1 MDEPEPLSGIDGLLV
16 DIDGVLTVSWRAL
29 PGAASG
35 LARLRDAGLP
45 LRFVTNTTSASR
57 AEIVER
63 LGGAGF
69 AVAIDEVLTAPAAT
83 AAWLAEHRP
92 GARCHLLTSGDPR
105 PDLTEARLVAP
116 EEPADVVLL
125 GGAGP
130 EFGYEALNRALELLL
145 DGAELVAMHA
155 NRYWRTVAGL
165 QLDTGAYVAAL
176 ERAAGVEAVVVG
188 KPSPALF
195 ATGVAELAAA
205 PERCAMVG
213 DDLESDVLAA
223 QHAGLRGVLVRTG
236 KYHADALAAALPDHP
251 DRVVDDFGAVPDL
264 LGIA

>member
-1 MDEPEPLSGIDGLLV
+1 MDGEPLTDLDGLLV
-16 DIDGVLTVSWRAL
+16 DIDGVLTVSWTAV
-29 PGAASG
+29 PGAATG
-35 LARLRDAGLP
+35 LDRLRAAGVP

-63 LGGAGF
+63 LGAAGF
-69 AVAIDEVLTAPAAT
+69 GVAVDEVLTAPAAT
-83 AAWLAEHRP
+83 AAWLAQHHP
-92 GARCHLLTSGDPR
+92 GARCHLLTSGDPTA
-105 PDLTEARLVAP
+105 DLAGVRLVAP
-116 EEPADVVLL
+116 DEPAEVVVL

-130 EFGYEALNRALELLL
+130 EFGYDALNRALALLL
-145 DGAELVAMHA
+145 DGAALVAMHA
-155 NRYWRTVAGL
+155 NRYWRTAAGL

-195 ATGVAELAAA
+195 ATGVAELAVA

-223 QHAGLRGVLVRTG
+223 QRAGLHGVLVRTG
-236 KYHADALAAALPDHP
+236 KFRADALDAALPDRP

-264 LGIA
+264 LGVA